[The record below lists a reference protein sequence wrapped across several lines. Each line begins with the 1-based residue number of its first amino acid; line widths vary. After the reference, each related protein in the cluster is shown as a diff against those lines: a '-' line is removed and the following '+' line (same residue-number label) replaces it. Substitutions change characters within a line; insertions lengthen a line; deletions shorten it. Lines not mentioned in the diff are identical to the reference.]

1 MIHETFTLN
10 SHNSFKPKLFT
21 YILKSYPNFSC
32 ERLRP
37 FVIIV
42 PGGGYDHYGQREQE
56 SIAIKM
62 NSLGFHAAVLHY
74 SLAPDM
80 KFPEPAL
87 DLAEAVAFVR
97 NNAKAWNADENKIII
112 CGFSAGGHVAAT
124 LGAYWNTKLFS
135 AFTNL
140 SPLQLRPNAL
150 ILNYPVITADEKFS
164 HKGSIKNLTQNLTE
178 GEISRLCTL
187 TGNKNVTD
195 LLSIEKNITKDFPPS
210 FIWHTLQDEAVPPE
224 NTITLVSALKEAGI
238 DFEYHLFNRG
248 KHGLALSSPETANP
262 DGSNAEKEC
271 ALWPELF
278 KNWLQF

>member
-1 MIHETFTLN
+1 MIHETFTLP
-10 SHNSFKPKLFT
+10 SHNKFKPELFT
-21 YILKSYPNFSC
+21 YILKSYPNFSG

-37 FVIIV
+37 FVLIV

-80 KFPEPAL
+80 KFPEPVL
-87 DLAEAVAFVR
+87 DLAEAVAFIR
-97 NNAKAWNADENKIII
+97 NNAKKWNIDDQKIII
-112 CGFSAGGHVAAT
+112 SGFSAGGHVAAT

-135 AFTNL
+135 TFTKL
-140 SPLQLRPNAL
+140 APHQIRPNAL
-150 ILNYPVITADEKFS
+150 ILNYPVITADERFS
-164 HKGSIKNLTQNLTE
+164 HKGSIKNLTQNLSKD
-178 GEISRLCTL
+178 EISTLCSI
-187 TGNKNVTD
+187 TD
-195 LLSIEKNITKDFPPS
+195 TENINNLLSIEKHITKDFPPS

-224 NTITLVSALKEAGI
+224 NTIQLVSSLKEAGI

-271 ALWPELF
+271 EVWPELF
-278 KNWLQF
+278 KNWFQL